1 MALLFYVANR
11 FSVEMGGGI
20 EVASHGDILL
30 FNESNLWTAA
40 NRICE

>member
-1 MALLFYVANR
+1 MALLFYVANY

-30 FNESNLWTAA
+30 FTESNLWTAT